1 MLILQFHFRICDQS
15 PTKKNKNK
23 QNLLKNNFKKKNL
36 KAKFTKAL
44 TLQCYRQPKCHSCEQ
59 DTRWSGKTK
68 EKIKNQIPQ
77 ETKKVGSD
85 YNISLQCA
93 EQEPTCP
100 IPSSMILVVKQSP
113 QHCMQNLCP
122 HSRPVKYQERKHTFL
137 PNKSSSCA
145 T

>member
-15 PTKKNKNK
+15 PKKNKNK
-23 QNLLKNNFKKKNL
+23 QNQLKNNFKRKIL
-36 KAKFTKAL
+36 KLNSQK
-44 TLQCYRQPKCHSCEQ
+44 HSHYSVIVNQ
-59 DTRWSGKTK
+59 NVTVVSRTRDGLGKQRK
-68 EKIKNQIPQ
+68 KIKNQIPQ
-77 ETKKVGSD
+77 ETKKKVGSD
-85 YNISLQCA
+85 YDIGLQCA

-137 PNKSSSCA
+137 PNKSS